1 MHSILVTGGAGYIGS
16 HTVYELL
23 SKNFD
28 VVVLDN
34 FSNSNIEALNR
45 ISNHLDCSLNI
56 IDGDLC
62 NFDIVNEIFSDYK
75 ITNVI
80 HFAGSKSVSESIY
93 NPMLYYQNNVNA
105 TINLLKAMSINRVKN
120 IVFSSSATVYGHPIK
135 LPLLETM
142 PLGEPTN
149 PYGRSKII
157 IESILS
163 DLYSSDNDWNIAI
176 LRYFNPV
183 GAHSSG
189 MIGEDP
195 QGIPS
200 NLMSYIA
207 QTAIG
212 NLPYVEIFGNDYDTP
227 DGTGIRDYI
236 HVVDLAKGHLAALN
250 ACNNKIGLQSIN
262 LGTGRGVSVLDLVTT
277 FSKINNIDVP
287 YKIVNRRPGDVPIC
301 IAGVNKAHKI
311 LGWRAN
317 LGIDDMCKDAWK
329 WQSLNPYGYK
339 KI

>member
-62 NFDIVNEIFSDYK
+62 NFNIVNKIFSDYK

-120 IVFSSSATVYGHPIK
+120 IVFSSSATVYGHPIN

-200 NLMSYIA
+200 NLMPYIA

-250 ACNNKIGLQSIN
+250 ACNNKLGLQSIN

-277 FSKINNIDVP
+277 FSKINNPVS
-287 YKIVNRRPGDVPIC
+287 GTF
-301 IAGVNKAHKI
+301 
-311 LGWRAN
+311 
-317 LGIDDMCKDAWK
+317 
-329 WQSLNPYGYK
+329 
-339 KI
+339 